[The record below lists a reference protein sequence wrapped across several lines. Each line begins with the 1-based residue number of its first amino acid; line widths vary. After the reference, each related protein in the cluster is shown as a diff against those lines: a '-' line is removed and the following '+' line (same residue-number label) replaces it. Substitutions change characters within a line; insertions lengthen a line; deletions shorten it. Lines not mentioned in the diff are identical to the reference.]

1 MGFLFAST
9 GGLNRDNVVLNNVLR
24 YEPTLDK
31 WIKMANMNKSR
42 ARHGK
47 PKRSIIG
54 CNVSGTMRD
63 IVVLLCTFCC
73 TFSVVGPTCSQI
85 LQLC

>member
-1 MGFLFAST
+1 MLVVLLSPTNYKLETPFMGFLFAST

-31 WIKMANMNKSR
+31 WIKVANMNKSR

-47 PKRSIIG
+47 PKRIG
-54 CNVSGTMRD
+54 CNVLGTIRD
-63 IVVLLCTFCC
+63 IVVL
-73 TFSVVGPTCSQI
+73 
-85 LQLC
+85 